1 MAALGSIGVLAGCAA
16 SGGAAPA
23 PSDEASTA
31 ADAAPTAA
39 PTPPDVFAQAAALEA
54 AAEGL
59 SVDPVAQ
66 ARADGWLDSLPMP
79 DEAVAWDEDPGTA
92 PGLDW
97 ASTDWW
103 CAPMAFA
110 DRYWAV
116 DGWTVADTHDRL
128 AANVADGLIATG
140 TMPME
145 HDPALTSGLIG
156 HVPDLASLEGMAI
169 EFAPSDDGIVIHAHA
184 GAFGEATACP
194 TPAPGEGLGGPGQG

>member
-1 MAALGSIGVLAGCAA
+1 MLAGCAA

-23 PSDEASTA
+23 PSEEVST
-31 ADAAPTAA
+31 APTAA

-59 SVDPVAQ
+59 PADPAAQ
-66 ARADGWLDSLPMP
+66 ARADGWVDSVPMP
-79 DEAVAWDEDPGTA
+79 DEAVASDEDPGTA
-92 PGLDW
+92 PGLDSV
-97 ASTDWW
+97 STDWW

-116 DGWTVADTHDRL
+116 EGWTVADAHNWL
-128 AANVADGLIATG
+128 AANVADGLVATS

-169 EFAPSDDGIVIHAHA
+169 EFAPSEDGIVIHAHA